1 VSFVTGQ
8 SSSRF
13 VAGDLNNL
21 RFAIFQS
28 KRERGARGLSESIFG
43 VSQYRFVADQQ
54 QAPQTSSLVRNCI
67 FIAPTAALGSA
78 CLEKQTSNA
87 ETKRGLCNDDS

>member
-1 VSFVTGQ
+1 VSFVTGR

-21 RFAIFQS
+21 RCAIFQS
-28 KRERGARGLSESIFG
+28 KRARGARNLSESIYG
-43 VSQYRFVADQQ
+43 VLQYRFVADQQ
-54 QAPQTSSLVRNCI
+54 QAPETSSLVRNCI
-67 FIAPTAALGSA
+67 FIACSAELGSA

-87 ETKRGLCNDDS
+87 ETNGD